1 MKTGKKDILLLI
13 AAVCLLCITTVW
25 AQVNISGKPGLI
37 YIPTADILK
46 DGTFLTGYNFN
57 PTGYA
62 FKYNKTN
69 SESIAYVHLALLPRL
84 EININLLN
92 ANGPIAFKRKGIGD
106 RQLDVKYGL
115 LTETTNRPSIAVI
128 LSAPFGVDNSMLTH
142 ALIATKHT
150 ALTKSTELAI
160 TVGVGSPY
168 TIGRKTNQNDIL
180 SDFKLYNKRDLSSQY
195 LVGPFGGVNVNFS
208 RKGGVMAE
216 WDSQHL
222 NVGAYA
228 TLFKHLNVQAG
239 LINGKQ
245 ITFGASYSTNLLR
258 TYTPLRTRQREYEDG
273 GETVDE
279 PVDDNLAKQQSW
291 KGLSDYENLTIDSVK
306 HQVSYEQRLYRNPFV
321 GLIKLA
327 RSLTPRGI
335 TEFVPLFQGVPVA
348 RYRLGETVE
357 TQLLSGNERADFA
370 RAHPFDGRRYKFD
383 FRLHPEF
390 IAQFGFRE
398 RVVESKTNILL
409 QSQLFLSRG
418 LVLNWGVLLPIV
430 NHLDNQ
436 ALNVRPAPTFVNQ
449 FLALDGRNFM
459 SLSAGLFYN
468 DQYGF
473 NAQYRH
479 ADVRKNWSFGIESSL
494 TGFYFFP
501 QNGFYYEKLRQLMVL
516 ADVAYRIPKRDITIK
531 VSGGQYLDRDRGARL
546 DVIRQM
552 GNVEIGF
559 FTTQTRNGTT
569 GGFNFAIPIGPG
581 RIVQSQRVRLRTTEE
596 FRWEY
601 MYTRGYNIASRYR
614 TGYQLDALLRQ
625 YHHSYFQ
632 NQYR

>member
-1 MKTGKKDILLLI
+1 M
-13 AAVCLLCITTVW
+13 LCTTTVW

-37 YIPTADILK
+37 YIPSADILK
-46 DGTFLTGYNFN
+46 DGTFLAGYNFN
-57 PTGYA
+57 PAGYA

-69 SESIAYVHLALLPRL
+69 SESIAYVHLAVLPRL

-92 ANGPIAFKRKGIGD
+92 ANGPIAFKRRGIGD
-106 RQLDVKYGL
+106 RQLDVKYGVL
-115 LTETTNRPSIAVI
+115 LETAKRPSVAVI
-128 LSAPFGVDNSMLTH
+128 LSAPFGADNSLITQ
-142 ALIATKHT
+142 ALVATKHK
-150 ALTKSTELAI
+150 ALTKSIELAI
-160 TVGVGSPY
+160 TAGIGSPY
-168 TIGRKTNQNDIL
+168 AIGRKGNTNNIL
-180 SDFKLYNKRDLSSQY
+180 ADFQLLNKRDSAYRY
-195 LVGPFGGVNVNFS
+195 LLGPFGGVNINFN

-228 TLFKHLNVQAG
+228 TLFKHLNLQAG

-245 ITFGASYSTNLLR
+245 LTFGAAYTTNLLR
-258 TYTPLRTRQREYEDG
+258 TYSPIRNQQPKYEDG
-273 GETVDE
+273 GETDDE
-279 PVDDNLAKQQSW
+279 PVTAYQQPLE
-291 KGLSDYENLTIDSVK
+291 GLSDYENLTIDSSGFR
-306 HQVSYEQRLYRNPFV
+306 VSYEQRLYRNPFV

-327 RSLTPRGI
+327 RSLTPKGVD
-335 TEFVPLFQGVPVA
+335 EFVPLFQGVPVA

-357 TQLLSGNERADFA
+357 TRLLSRKERANYA
-370 RAHPFDGRRYKFD
+370 QTHPFDGRNYKFD
-383 FRLHPEF
+383 FRLQPEF

-398 RVVESKTNILL
+398 RVVESKTNLLL

-449 FLALDGRNFM
+449 FLALNDRNFM

-479 ADVRKNWSFGIESSL
+479 GDVRKNWSFGVESSL

-501 QNGFYYEKLRQLMVL
+501 QNGFYYEKLQQLMLL

-531 VSGGQYLDRDRGARL
+531 VSGGQYLDKDRGARL
-546 DVIRQM
+546 DLIRQM
-552 GNVEIGF
+552 GNVEVGF
-559 FTTQTRNGTT
+559 FATQTRNGTT
-569 GGFNFAIPIGPG
+569 GGFNFAIPLGPG